1 MKGLNVGLG
10 LMQGHAE
17 HHTKT
22 RGETKSDY
30 KVSQK
35 RLLIKE
41 RRGGGGVYNVCIQ
54 LYNYT

>member
-22 RGETKSDY
+22 RGDKTKSDY
-30 KVSQK
+30 KVSQQ
-35 RLLIKE
+35 RLLNKGRKGE
-41 RRGGGGVYNVCIQ
+41 GDFTMCVY
-54 LYNYT
+54 T